1 MVETRMD
8 VGTTTALW
16 RYPIKSLRGEALET
30 TRVEAGGIPGDRA
43 SSLVIARGHAR
54 IGKPYRGKEDER
66 LHRLRSGD
74 EAVSAADERGV
85 AIDVVAANG
94 GHEYDAAPISI
105 LVDRWMEG
113 LNAAVGYGVE
123 YQRFRPNIFVAA
135 HSQMDLDEPALAGRE
150 LRIGTV
156 QLKVRSP
163 IGRCV
168 TTTYAQGPGA
178 SDPAILRYIASERG
192 NAMGIYCDV
201 LRAGAVRI
209 GDVLVLEER

>member
-8 VGTTTALW
+8 VGTTIALW

-30 TRVEAGGIPGDRA
+30 TRIEAGGIPGDRG
-43 SSLVIARGHAR
+43 SSLIITRGHAR
-54 IGKPYRGKEDER
+54 LGKPYRGKEDER
-66 LHRLRSGD
+66 LHRLGSGD
-74 EAVSAADERGV
+74 EAVSAANERSV
-85 AIDVVAANG
+85 AIDVVAANS

-105 LVDRWMEG
+105 LVDCWMEG

-123 YQRFRPNIFVAA
+123 HQRFRPNMFLAA
-135 HSQMDLDEPALAGRE
+135 HPRMDVDEPAFTGRV

-156 QLKVRSP
+156 RLKVRSP

-168 TTTYAQGPGA
+168 TTTYAQRPGA

>member
-1 MVETRMD
+1 MD

-16 RYPIKSLRGEALET
+16 RYPIKSLHGEALET
-30 TRVEAGGIPGDRA
+30 TRVEADGIPGDRA
-43 SSLVIARGHAR
+43 SSLVVTRGHAR
-54 IGKPYRGKEDER
+54 RGKPYRGKEDER

-85 AIDVVAANG
+85 AIDVVAADG

-113 LNAAVGYGVE
+113 LNAALGYRIE

-135 HSQMDLDEPALAGRE
+135 HAHMDLDEPALAGLE
-150 LRIGTV
+150 LRLGTV
-156 QLKVRSP
+156 RLKVRSP

-168 TTTYAQGPGA
+168 TTTYAQDSGA
-178 SDPAILRYIASERG
+178 SDPAILRYIAAERG

-209 GDVLVLEER
+209 GDVLVFEER